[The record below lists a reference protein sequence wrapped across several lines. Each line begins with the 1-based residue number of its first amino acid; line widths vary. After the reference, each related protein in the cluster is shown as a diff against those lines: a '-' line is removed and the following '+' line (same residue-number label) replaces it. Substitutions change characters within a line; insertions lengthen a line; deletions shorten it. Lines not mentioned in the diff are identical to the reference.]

1 MFADHTGRY
10 AAMAGR
16 LAITDRNDPFFIDSA
31 QRVKE
36 MQDAM
41 HEAGIDVYLGSRPR
55 TLSWIADVFVPWRS
69 YVVVPA
75 EGMPFLFTF
84 MIDAARI
91 TSETWLDA
99 DHVLGYAGMPGM
111 DPIGNIARLIAEQ
124 RKGKRGRVGFEDG
137 ISVYTPEGYLTRYE
151 HAYLQEHLPQV
162 ELVDAHEI
170 VDRLSIIKDAGTVNR
185 FREAGRMCD
194 VGHEAVHE
202 AVRNGGWRK
211 LTETQVGGIG
221 AAAMRRA
228 GSVSEWNFAG
238 LNEIATGWRTALGAC
253 TPPTDKRLAAGEP
266 CMFDL
271 HSMFKLGLG
280 DHSHN
285 YLLAPASKR
294 QRWHAD
300 NFVALVAHLLE
311 SYSAGKTPAGLLGE
325 VQALAAE
332 RGCAEHVLPGVE
344 HGIGLWGDEWKV
356 GAEIN
361 QAVPYWTDP
370 THTYREDEMV
380 VAALQYV
387 CVEDEIGFRYENAVL
402 LRHDGCEVMSKFPLA
417 IEEID

>member
-1 MFADHTGRY
+1 
-10 AAMAGR
+10 MAGR
-16 LAITDRNDPFFIDSA
+16 LAITDRNNPYFVDSA
-31 QRVKE
+31 QRVQHVQTE
-36 MQDAM
+36 MQK
-41 HEAGIDVYLGSRPR
+41 AGIDAYLGSRPR
-55 TLSWIADVFVPWRS
+55 TLSWLCDVFVPWRS
-69 YVVVPA
+69 YVLIPA
-75 EGMPFLFTF
+75 EGTPFLFTF
-84 MIDAARI
+84 FIDAARI

-99 DHVLGYAGMPGM
+99 DHVLGYIGMPGVE
-111 DPIGNIARLIAEQ
+111 PIPSIAGVINDQLRV
-124 RKGKRGRVGFEDG
+124 RRGRVAYEDG

-151 HAYLQEHLPQV
+151 HAQLQEHLPGA
-162 ELVDAHEI
+162 ELVDAHAI
-170 VDRLSIIKDAGTVNR
+170 IDRASLIKDKGTVNR
-185 FREAGRMCD
+185 FREAGRICD
-194 VGHEAVHE
+194 AGHQAVYE
-202 AVRNGGWRK
+202 AVRNDGWKK

-253 TPPTDKRLAAGEP
+253 TPPTDKPLAAGEP

-300 NFVALVAHLLE
+300 NFVALVGHLLK
-311 SYSAGKTPAGLLGE
+311 SYRAGKTPAGLLAE
-325 VQALAAE
+325 VQELANQ
-332 RGCAEHVLPGVE
+332 RGCAEYVLPAVE

-356 GAEIN
+356 GAETN

-370 THTYREDEMV
+370 THVYQESEMV
-380 VAALQYV
+380 VAAMQYV
-387 CVEDEIGFRYENAVL
+387 CTEDDIGFRYENPVVL
-402 LRHDGCEVMSKFPLA
+402 YRDGCEVMSQFPLA
-417 IEEID
+417 IEEIA